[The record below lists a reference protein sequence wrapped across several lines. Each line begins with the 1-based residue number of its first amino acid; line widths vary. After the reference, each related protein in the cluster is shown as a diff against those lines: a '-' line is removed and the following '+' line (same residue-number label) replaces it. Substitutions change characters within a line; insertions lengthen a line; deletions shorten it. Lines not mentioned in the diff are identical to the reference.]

1 VSYPGDQLVVRYRI
15 PWTTHFHPIGL
26 NTVTVGVQDG
36 AGNEREASLTVEVNS
51 PEDRDDP
58 RVAINMPC

>member
-15 PWTTHFHPIGL
+15 PWTTHFHPLGL

-36 AGNEREASLTVEVNS
+36 AGNEREASLTVEVIS

-58 RVAINMPC
+58 RVANNMPC

>member
-1 VSYPGDQLVVRYRI
+1 VSNPGDQLVVRYRI

-36 AGNEREASLTVEVNS
+36 AGNEREGSLTEEFNN
-51 PEDRDDP
+51 PKDREDP
-58 RVAINMPC
+58 

>member
-1 VSYPGDQLVVRYRI
+1 MSYPGDQLVVRYRI

-58 RVAINMPC
+58 RVANNMPC